1 MYRHK
6 KLIIL
11 EYNNFLKQRLT
22 NPKNGKKLVKRLGI
36 SPKDIK
42 KIKATQFD
50 FSNDISDENVI
61 NKIEKYQSPGTLLFI
76 VRTKW
81 DYYNEIKELPNNDI
95 IKYPENIKIIS
106 HDLFAD
112 LIGISGKDREIFNNI
127 ITLNNNKDLVAL
139 KALYNYDLSS
149 VNINNTN
156 HFKEELIQKKLIK
169 EDFNEYFKFENLKS
183 EDKIEKQLEL
193 DYFINI

>member
-1 MYRHK
+1 M
-6 KLIIL
+6 
-11 EYNNFLKQRLT
+11 
-22 NPKNGKKLVKRLGI
+22 
-36 SPKDIK
+36 
-42 KIKATQFD
+42 
-50 FSNDISDENVI
+50 
-61 NKIEKYQSPGTLLFI
+61 
-76 VRTKW
+76 
-81 DYYNEIKELPNNDI
+81 
-95 IKYPENIKIIS
+95 
-106 HDLFAD
+106 
-112 LIGISGKDREIFNNI
+112 
-127 ITLNNNKDLVAL
+127 NNNKDLVAL